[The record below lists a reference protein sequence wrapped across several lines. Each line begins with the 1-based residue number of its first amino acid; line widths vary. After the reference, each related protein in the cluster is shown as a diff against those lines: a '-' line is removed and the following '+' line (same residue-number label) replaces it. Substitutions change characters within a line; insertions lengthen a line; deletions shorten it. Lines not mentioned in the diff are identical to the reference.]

1 MVCLP
6 FAHGANDGGKV
17 PLAGIPA
24 LGDFGLMGYSV
35 FTQQK
40 QRKLLMIR
48 ILVTAVAFAVVPA
61 LGFAMCAGKH
71 QEAQSCVAGMVW
83 DAEKAACVQQASS

>member
-1 MVCLP
+1 
-6 FAHGANDGGKV
+6 
-17 PLAGIPA
+17 
-24 LGDFGLMGYSV
+24 
-35 FTQQK
+35 
-40 QRKLLMIR
+40 MIR
-48 ILVTAVAFAVVPA
+48 ILVTAVTFAMVPA